1 MRAGFEVY
9 RAFDRDAEDNR
20 VAAGRNGKLTLP
32 VLAMGGATSTSGP
45 LVEEMMREVAE
56 DVVGVRV
63 PKTAH
68 WIPEE
73 NPQAFVSAVLEFAG
87 TAASR

>member
-1 MRAGFEVY
+1 
-9 RAFDRDAEDNR
+9 
-20 VAAGRNGKLTLP
+20 
-32 VLAMGGATSTSGP
+32 
-45 LVEEMMREVAE
+45 MMREVAE